1 MTDGV
6 VIATYRDGC
15 PADAAAVRA
24 TYLESFDAIFKHLY
38 ATADYDLFIAGQ
50 SEAHFA
56 AQLGDEAY
64 AFRLAEAG
72 GRVAGFA
79 KLGPPSLP
87 YDPAGR
93 RCIELRQLYLLD
105 DAKGSGIAVALLDWA
120 IVEAR
125 RRGAEDLWLSV
136 FSANPRARRFY
147 ERHGFEEVGQ
157 FKFMVGNHADD
168 ELLCRL
174 RLT

>member
-1 MTDGV
+1 MPSTSPTIDG
-6 VIATYRDGC
+6 
-15 PADAAAVRA
+15 
-24 TYLESFDAIFKHLY
+24 
-38 ATADYDLFIAGQ
+38 
-50 SEAHFA
+50 
-56 AQLGDEAY
+56 
-64 AFRLAEAG
+64 RLAG
-72 GRVAGFA
+72 YC

-87 YDPAGR
+87 YDPEGR

-105 DAKGSGIAVALLDWA
+105 SAKGTGIADVLTGWA
-120 IVEAR
+120 IAEAK

-147 ERHGFEEVGQ
+147 ARHGFEEAGE

-168 ELLCRL
+168 EFLCRL